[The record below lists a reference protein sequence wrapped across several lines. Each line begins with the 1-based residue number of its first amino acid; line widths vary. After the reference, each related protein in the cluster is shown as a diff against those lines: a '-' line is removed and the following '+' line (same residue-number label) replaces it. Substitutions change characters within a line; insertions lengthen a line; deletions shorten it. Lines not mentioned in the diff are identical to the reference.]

1 MFIKNKINKGTKII
15 FVANTPQPLLS
26 YQECMF
32 KQGFILDKCN
42 YKSSTILNKREK
54 TLNIYKNLA
63 KEFPN
68 VEVIDPYLELCPNKI
83 CSFFK
88 MNKDQKLYPLISD
101 KSHLN
106 IEASRRLNKFFLKI
120 FD

>member
-1 MFIKNKINKGTKII
+1 M
-15 FVANTPQPLLS
+15 
-26 YQECMF
+26 Y

-54 TLNIYKNLA
+54 TLNIYKKLA
-63 KEFPN
+63 EEFTN
-68 VEVIDPYLELCPNKI
+68 VKVIDPYLELCPNKI

-88 MNKDQKLYPLISD
+88 MNKDEKLYPLISD

-106 IEASRRLNKFFLKI
+106 VEASRRLNKFFLKI